1 MKIADKISMSFRDL
15 MNRKLRSILTIL
27 AVSVGSFLLIVMMGL
42 SDGIISKLK
51 EMINGFGDTNIVQVY
66 PVDSEQAQNGVDIQI
81 NINDAGKEPELSNEN
96 SDDNTNK
103 ALKKILP
110 ENLED
115 IKNIDG
121 VEKIS
126 AYVEGSATEV
136 RLNDNKKISK
146 KMKIRAYDFNN
157 DIDISSKLKAGSIL
171 KNEDEDIILS
181 EDIVSK
187 FGISNNEEILN
198 MKVKIQVEYPT
209 VDGIVIKEPM
219 AIEGTVVGVADKNK
233 FSDMIIMSEKK
244 AEPLLAYFTEKAEYL
259 SENGYSLVEVYA
271 KEGKDLSILSGKIT
285 SEYGYQTFSMDMINK
300 SLDIL
305 GSVVKAILSIA
316 GIIVLV
322 VASLGLVNTVS
333 MTLQEKRKMIGVMR
347 SVGGSKSNIRKIFTY
362 QSLIIGISGGIL
374 GGIFSCVGILIANE
388 YVMKSS
394 GFSIQLTIKNVLI
407 SLAITVIMSL
417 IAGVVPA
424 SKAARINVVEAV
436 AEE

>member
-51 EMINGFGDTNIVQVY
+51 DMINSFGDTNIVQVY
-66 PVDSEQAQNGVDIQI
+66 PVDSEQAQNGADIQI
-81 NINDAGKEPELSNEN
+81 NINDAGNAPELSDE
-96 SDDNTNK
+96 NTNK
-103 ALKKILP
+103 ALKKILS

>member
-51 EMINGFGDTNIVQVY
+51 DMINSFGDTNIVQVY
-66 PVDSEQAQNGVDIQI
+66 PVDSEQAQNGADIQI
-81 NINDAGKEPELSNEN
+81 NINDAGNAPELSDE
-96 SDDNTNK
+96 NTNK
-103 ALKKILP
+103 ALKKILS

-374 GGIFSCVGILIANE
+374 GGIFSCVRILIANE